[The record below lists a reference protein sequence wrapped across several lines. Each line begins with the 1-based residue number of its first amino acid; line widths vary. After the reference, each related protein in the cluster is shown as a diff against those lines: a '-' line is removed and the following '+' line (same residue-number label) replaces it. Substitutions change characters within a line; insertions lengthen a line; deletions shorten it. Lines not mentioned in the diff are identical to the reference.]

1 MRHDAPARSAIRQLI
16 RALEQI
22 IDEYDNDLRG
32 RMNATRRL
40 LSDGR
45 FALNGQ
51 NQAAEALQHIEQG
64 EPIMAI
70 GIIREILR
78 GLEQQAAA

>member
-1 MRHDAPARSAIRQLI
+1 MRHDAPARSAISQLI
-16 RALEQI
+16 RDLERI

-51 NQAAEALQHIEQG
+51 NQAAEALRQIELG

-70 GIIREILR
+70 GIVREILQ
-78 GLEQQAAA
+78 GLKEQAAA